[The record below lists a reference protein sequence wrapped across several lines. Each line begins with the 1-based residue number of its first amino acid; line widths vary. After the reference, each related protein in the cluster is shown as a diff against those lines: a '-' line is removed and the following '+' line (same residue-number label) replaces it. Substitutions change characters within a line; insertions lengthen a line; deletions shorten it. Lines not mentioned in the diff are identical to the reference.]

1 LFWFSQDYEGF
12 DEAVENDRIE
22 EFLKLPRGSLPQ
34 VPVIN
39 HNLFGSRDVSVST
52 SYIQLFNNHLMNC
65 VQVSME
71 KEIPQLNGA
80 VPSPRP
86 SPEKEEEEEEEEE
99 EEDEGK
105 LMIQLMEIFTQRV
118 NGFFSRLL

>member
-52 SYIQLFNNHLMNC
+52 SYIQLFNNHLHVLC
-65 VQVSME
+65 AG
-71 KEIPQLNGA
+71 INGERD
-80 VPSPRP
+80 SP
-86 SPEKEEEEEEEEE
+86 
-99 EEDEGK
+99 
-105 LMIQLMEIFTQRV
+105 TQW
-118 NGFFSRLL
+118 SCP

>member
-1 LFWFSQDYEGF
+1 
-12 DEAVENDRIE
+12 
-22 EFLKLPRGSLPQ
+22 
-34 VPVIN
+34 
-39 HNLFGSRDVSVST
+39 
-52 SYIQLFNNHLMNC
+52 
-65 VQVSME
+65 ME